1 MEASMAEEPWNK
13 VNIPFPSAV
22 STVHIPF
29 GLSTG
34 TYVKR
39 VLEENE
45 KVLKLLGSRVLQTEI
60 RVLYELLYVL
70 NNSLRQHKPFRILKQ
85 VEQCINRLK
94 EMKLDA
100 ALLDLKQLCPKKM
113 QRQLATETGQCDVP
127 SQPMLEWLCLKVL
140 GAARLMT
147 CLLNHCTR
155 AFILARQHLQSKE
168 FILLNVVFTS
178 MLSRLWVFFR
188 GILGSLA
195 PLYQHLLELLKE
207 VSQAQAMAFLID
219 FTLPA
224 GIAEFLGPSD
234 SSWLKMQHSRAP
246 RGLGEKGASKSSVLN
261 RLFREE
267 GEEGRKQALGGPS
280 NRKSSK
286 LDLGTAVLLQRTGDT
301 GAVSGFDMKA
311 LLKRTHGG
319 IPEVSIEEEQ
329 PSSLDAAVIGQK
341 RKFLKQLKTAT
352 TFSNMAAHLEE
363 VMQWCECR
371 KLRQEKGR
379 LTFLHLKCQRMK
391 HLESEGCSVQ
401 GKLKSYKREVC
412 WALSL
417 RGAVPR
423 TCQSLK
429 TLWRRAHPRI
439 RFQPFRT
446 LFEPIRTAVCVN
458 RKRSLRHKRR
468 RRRSTLPDSPGGVA
482 TMTDDQSLSNEHSNQ
497 SRDPPDTP
505 AQKPLGVNETDID
518 DIFAFIGF

>member
-1 MEASMAEEPWNK
+1 MDVSMAEEPWNK

-34 TYVKR
+34 TYIKR

-45 KVLKLLGSRVLQTEI
+45 KVLKLLGSQVLQTEI

-70 NNSLRQHKPFRILKQ
+70 NNSLRQHKTFRILKQ

-100 ALLDLKQLCPKKM
+100 ALLDLKELCPKKV
-113 QRQLATETGQCDVP
+113 QSQLAMETGQCDVP
-127 SQPMLEWLCLKVL
+127 SQPMLEWLGLKVL

-155 AFILARQHLQSKE
+155 AFILAGKHLQSKE
-168 FILLNVVFTS
+168 FIMLNVVLTS

-224 GIAEFLGPSD
+224 GMAEFLGPSD
-234 SSWLKMQHSRAP
+234 SSLLKMQHSRAP
-246 RGLGEKGASKSSVLN
+246 KGLGGIGASRSSVLN

-267 GEEGRKQALGGPS
+267 GEESRKQALGGPS

-286 LDLGTAVLLQRTGDT
+286 VDLGTAVLLQRTGDT
-301 GAVSGFDMKA
+301 GAISGFDMKH

-319 IPEVSIEEEQ
+319 ITEVSTEQEQ
-329 PSSLDAAVIGQK
+329 PSLLDAAVIGQK

-352 TFSNMAAHLEE
+352 TFSNMATHLEE
-363 VMQWCECR
+363 VMRWCECR

-379 LTFLHLKCQRMK
+379 LTFLNLKCQRMK
-391 HLESEGCSVQ
+391 RLESEGCSVQ
-401 GKLKSYKREVC
+401 GKLTRYKREVC

-429 TLWRRAHPRI
+429 TLWRRAHPKI
-439 RFQPFRT
+439 CFQPFRT
-446 LFEPIRTAVCVN
+446 AFEPITSAFCVN
-458 RKRSLRHKRR
+458 RKRSLRQKRN
-468 RRRSTLPDSPGGVA
+468 SSILPGTPGDVA
-482 TMTDDQSLSNEHSNQ
+482 TMTDDQSLSNELSNQ
-497 SRDPPDTP
+497 SRDTP
-505 AQKPLGVNETDID
+505 AQKPLDLNETNID